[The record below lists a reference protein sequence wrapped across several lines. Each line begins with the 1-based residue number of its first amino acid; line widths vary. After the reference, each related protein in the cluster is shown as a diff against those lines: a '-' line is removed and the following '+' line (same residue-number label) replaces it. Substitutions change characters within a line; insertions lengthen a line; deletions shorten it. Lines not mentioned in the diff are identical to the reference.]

1 MFYYHCI
8 AIGFNQRGSYSP
20 QLAGIKSVKSFSG
33 NTPQLAARM
42 GFIVTSKFSGVCCH
56 KGEIFGTRLNFI
68 LPNAIYHRKTGG
80 LEPGDI
86 DSLYVINPVFSIY
99 ISQLVGHL
107 LFHFFCFVK
116 SFFIVHDVP
125 SPW

>member
-1 MFYYHCI
+1 
-8 AIGFNQRGSYSP
+8 
-20 QLAGIKSVKSFSG
+20 LATTSHSG
-33 NTPQLAARM
+33 
-42 GFIVTSKFSGVCCH
+42 
-56 KGEIFGTRLNFI
+56 GEIDRLYLRAVGLGGPHSFFQLLNLSTVIKVKFFRADQYFT
-68 LPNAIYHRKTGG
+68 LEQAIYHRKIRTAF
-80 LEPGDI
+80 LGDT

-99 ISQLVGHL
+99 ISQLVGRL